1 MLTLGRARADTFRRS
16 HWCTTVSRIS
26 PVTFRAYR
34 NKPNARVMKLYCYR
48 SRTEKLSVVTRN
60 LPGWPGRP
68 AGPIG
73 PEEANRDIDS
83 TDYIYVCRNNVSHWN
98 RLALMRSKTRKAK
111 VVSASGPDS
120 PGGPADPGGPA
131 GPGGPGMP
139 TEESPA
145 TR

>member
-1 MLTLGRARADTFRRS
+1 M
-16 HWCTTVSRIS
+16 C
-26 PVTFRAYR
+26 
-34 NKPNARVMKLYCYR
+34 
-48 SRTEKLSVVTRN
+48 
-60 LPGWPGRP
+60 
-68 AGPIG
+68 
-73 PEEANRDIDS
+73 
-83 TDYIYVCRNNVSHWN
+83 
-98 RLALMRSKTRKAK
+98 SKTGNAK

>member
-1 MLTLGRARADTFRRS
+1 MYYGLQNIPGHLSGLQEQTKRT
-16 HWCTTVSRIS
+16 
-26 PVTFRAYR
+26 
-34 NKPNARVMKLYCYR
+34 VMKLYCYR
-48 SRTEKLSVVTRN
+48 SQTEKLSMGTRN

-73 PEEANRDIDS
+73 PEEANQDIDS
-83 TDYIYVCRNNVSHWN
+83 TDYIYGNNVSHWN
-98 RLALMRSKTRKAK
+98 RLALTCSKTRKAK
-111 VVSASGPDS
+111 VVSASEPDN

-145 TR
+145 TI